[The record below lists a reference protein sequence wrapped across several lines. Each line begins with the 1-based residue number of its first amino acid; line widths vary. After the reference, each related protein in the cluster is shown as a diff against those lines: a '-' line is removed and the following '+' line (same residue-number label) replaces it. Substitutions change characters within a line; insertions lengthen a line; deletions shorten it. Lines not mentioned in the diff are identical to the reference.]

1 MPALFQPCFAA
12 GEITPSL
19 HARVDLALYQT
30 ALAECRNAFPRA
42 YGGVI
47 NRPGTRFCAE
57 TVESEPVRLFPFT
70 FSNDDTFLLVFGE
83 NYIRFVRDAGYLLYT
98 SGPDDGE
105 PVEVATTYAADD
117 LWSLRFVQS
126 GDVVT
131 IVGEGYAP
139 AELARI
145 SNENWTLTDISFA
158 PPLAAPIAGD
168 ISLVETNPT
177 SGTTEYRYKFTNE
190 NVSGQESLPSSYKGV
205 NNNNDGLG
213 GLSYN
218 SVTYTLPSG
227 VAYLNVYRYR
237 GGSYGW
243 IGRSDTGSFRD
254 DGLAPNLTDAPPIAR
269 NPFDSDNNP
278 LSVTYFEQRLVFG
291 GTATAPDTI
300 EMSKV
305 GSYKDFTKSNPVR
318 DDDAITATIA
328 SGQVNRIEHLVN
340 FNTLLIFTGGATWR
354 LDRGDAGLTPQ
365 LEGGLKLQNATGTS
379 STVPPLL
386 AGGSVLH
393 VEAGNKRIRD
403 LVYDINQDQYQGQE
417 RSLTAGHFF
426 EGASIVS
433 WAWSSAPH
441 GLIWVVLSDGTVAT
455 LTYLREQQVFGWALH
470 DFGGAVEDV
479 CSIPEDDADAVYL
492 VVLRTVNGTSR
503 RYIERVQ
510 SRDLVPIEDGW
521 FLDCALA
528 YSGAPVTTVSDMD
541 HLAGE
546 MVTLFLDGNPA
557 GTAVVSGGGVVTLP
571 YAASKVLVGLP
582 YTSRIKTLPLASQQL
597 PRTVK
602 KGVREVSVELRYTRG
617 LWAGVDGDMM
627 ELKQREF
634 ELWGQ
639 PTQPKTGSARLT
651 VPCSWDQRGQVV
663 IEQRDPL
670 PMEILA
676 VAPEFDIGG

>member
-12 GEITPSL
+12 GELTPSL
-19 HARVDLALYQT
+19 HHRVDLGLYQT

-47 NRPGTRFCAE
+47 NRAGTRYCGE
-57 TVESEPVRLFPFT
+57 TVDSDPVRLFPFV
-70 FSNDDTFLLVFGE
+70 FSHTDTFVLVFGH
-83 NYIRFVRDAGYLLYT
+83 NYIRFVRNAGYLLYST
-98 SGPDDGE
+98 GPDTGL
-105 PVEVATTYAADD
+105 PVEVATTYDVAD
-117 LWSLRFVQS
+117 LWSLRIVQS

-131 IVGEGYAP
+131 ITGENYAP
-139 AELARI
+139 AELARV

-158 PPLAAPIAGD
+158 PPLAAPVAASITLA
-168 ISLVETNPT
+168 ENNPT
-177 SGTTEYRYKFTNE
+177 GGTTQYIYVFTHEDIN
-190 NVSGQESLPSSYKGV
+190 GRESLPSASKQV

-213 GLSYN
+213 GQSYN
-218 SVTYTLPSG
+218 SVTYSMPVG

-243 IGRSDTGSFRD
+243 IGRTSNGSFKD
-254 DGLAPNLTDAPPIAR
+254 DGISPNLTDAPPASR
-269 NPFDSDNNP
+269 NPFASDNNP
-278 LSVTYFEQRLVFG
+278 LSVGYFEQRLIFG
-291 GTATAPDTI
+291 GSVNAPDTL

-305 GSYKDFTKSNPVR
+305 GSYKDFTKSNPTK

-340 FNTLLIFTGGATWR
+340 FNTLLIFTAGATWR
-354 LDRGDAGLTPQ
+354 LDRGDAGLTPA

-379 STVPPLL
+379 ATVPPLL

-393 VEAGNKRIRD
+393 VEAGEKRIRD

-426 EGASIVS
+426 EGNTIVS
-433 WAWSSAPH
+433 WAWSSSPH

-470 DFGGAVEDV
+470 DFGGVVEDV
-479 CSIPEDDADAVYL
+479 CSVPEGGADAVYL
-492 VVLRTVNGTSR
+492 TVLREVGGSEV

-510 SRDLVPIEDGW
+510 SRDLVPVEDGW

-528 YSGAPVTTVSDMD
+528 YSGAPATQVSNMI

-546 MVTLFLDGNPA
+546 TVTLFLDGNPA
-557 GTAVVSGGGVVTLP
+557 GTRVVGNTGVVTLP

-582 YTSRIKTLPLASQQL
+582 YVSRIKTLPLAAQQL
-597 PRTVK
+597 PRGARKAVK
-602 KGVREVSVELRYTRG
+602 SVDVSLRYTRG
-617 LWAGVDGDMM
+617 LWSGRDGDLVQ
-627 ELKQREF
+627 LKQREF
-634 ELWGQ
+634 EEWGQ
-639 PTQPKTGSARLT
+639 PTQPKTGPARIT
-651 VPCSWDQRGQVV
+651 IPCNWSELGQVV

-670 PMEILA
+670 PMEVLA
-676 VAPEFDIGG
+676 VSPEFDIGG